1 MQNPFELVLFQTLSH
16 CSSSLSVKTCITCL
30 VKLQS
35 CSVDK
40 YNTEEQA
47 PLMYDM
53 AAGCA
58 DRWMKIHYCT
68 LRYFFPDH
76 IQHIQSTL
84 RLPWKHTI
92 KNLVKDELLTKL
104 QKIGV
109 CSVNSSDAQLACLHA
124 ELRCR
129 VSKPHRNESYRNSI
143 EALQRNC
150 HDWVWCDSNTGKPKL
165 LHTHWNIDQNT
176 YTSRIINLYIISY

>member
-68 LRYFFPDH
+68 LRYPSRPHPTHPKHASPPLEAHD
-76 IQHIQSTL
+76 QEPCQRWAAYEATYKKLASVQSILLMHSLPASMRSSRAVWVNLTGMKVTEIRLKLCNEIAMIGYDVIHKHWQTKAPSHTL
-84 RLPWKHTI
+84 
-92 KNLVKDELLTKL
+92 E
-104 QKIGV
+104 
-109 CSVNSSDAQLACLHA
+109 
-124 ELRCR
+124 
-129 VSKPHRNESYRNSI
+129 HRSE
-143 EALQRNC
+143 
-150 HDWVWCDSNTGKPKL
+150 HV
-165 LHTHWNIDQNT
+165 HFT
-176 YTSRIINLYIISY
+176 Y

>member
-84 RLPWKHTI
+84 RLPWSTRSRTLSKMSCLRSYKKLGSVQSILLMHSLPASMRSSGAVWVNLTGMKATEIRLKLCNEIAMIGYDVIQTLANQSSFTHTG
-92 KNLVKDELLTKL
+92 T
-104 QKIGV
+104 
-109 CSVNSSDAQLACLHA
+109 
-124 ELRCR
+124 
-129 VSKPHRNESYRNSI
+129 
-143 EALQRNC
+143 
-150 HDWVWCDSNTGKPKL
+150 
-165 LHTHWNIDQNT
+165 
-176 YTSRIINLYIISY
+176 